1 MPAPSLLGTAV
12 KAALDAFPGVVEHPN
27 GHSETLLRYVAPT
40 GAPFAVGRTEVN
52 GVRFWVLEDQAFH
65 DLVLAAGLACE
76 THVPKPRGS
85 SGRNSNLDQIPEF
98 KRKPLNWVRVTAPA
112 ESVSVLACLLATSS
126 PVLIEPTPD
135 PAPEV
140 SPTVPPAPA
149 PVADA
154 GLPACR
160 PPARRPFSGHP
171 RSRTGFRDPRRPAGR
186 RSRAPAA
193 SGPRVTHR
201 GAPRPSRALPTLGR
215 RSP

>member
-149 PVADA
+149 PVAAAETPVSPPA
-154 GLPACR
+154 GLP
-160 PPARRPFSGHP
+160 PAAPSP
-171 RSRTGFRDPRRPAGR
+171 DILAPEPVSATPVALPVAAAAPLPRRGLVSRIAGR
-186 RSRAPAA
+186 LARLVRF
-193 SGPRVTHR
+193 
-201 GAPRPSRALPTLGR
+201 R
-215 RSP
+215 R